1 MYRRSRVLVAVFL
14 LLASCAQTPSKA
26 ATNPGIS
33 GQVSRSDLDEQYRL
47 AIQNAIRAQFL
58 RTNNLPDALC
68 TVHITQRPGGYV
80 TRATVDNSC
89 PYDEVGRKMLWGAVI
104 RATPLPYQ
112 GFESVFAP
120 NIDIQFDPR

>member
-1 MYRRSRVLVAVFL
+1 MCRLSRGLVIIFLLVAF
-14 LLASCAQTPSKA
+14 CAQIPSKA
-26 ATNPGIS
+26 IASPGIS
-33 GQVSRSDLDEQYRL
+33 GQVSRADLDAQYRL
-47 AIQNAIRAQFL
+47 AIQRAIKAQFL

-80 TRATVDNSC
+80 TRATVDDSC
-89 PYDEVGRKMLWGAVI
+89 PYDEAGRRMLWGAVM
-104 RATPLPYQ
+104 RVVPLPYQ